1 MLCALGLIAHNTQPY
16 WLKALFVHTRA
27 HSSLRHPP
35 HLPHIDKKGSSQHP
49 LIGTSS
55 KDNPPGLIQIIHKG
69 ICQDPSALG
78 IDPGPTS
85 IPLASAAGPL
95 ALGYRGA
102 FEPLPPPLSHQLG
115 SAALRA
121 KLAAAREISGKRPA
135 WVTNKPSGSRNW
147 PRPQAEG
154 SQPRLPVKGLDWRD
168 PQGGSKAHPSR
179 RRPEV
184 SPVGGRSGAA
194 STLLPQAAAGPSHLQ
209 RKAGQ
214 WPFYQDRKPKRDP
227 QSAGQPVAIFI
238 SAETAKWPDP

>member
-1 MLCALGLIAHNTQPY
+1 MGGSDFAPPSRGGGFLFALHTWSHSTQHATILAQSP
-16 WLKALFVHTRA
+16 FCPHT
-27 HSSLRHPP
+27 
-35 HLPHIDKKGSSQHP
+35 

-55 KDNPPGLIQIIHKG
+55 KDNPPGLIQIIHRG

-78 IDPGPTS
+78 IDPGTYKYS
-85 IPLASAAGPL
+85 ISECSGDYKPAG
-95 ALGYRGA
+95 LGYRGA

-121 KLAAAREISGKRPA
+121 KLAAARETRGSAPA

-147 PRPQAEG
+147 PRPEAEG

-194 STLLPQAAAGPSHLQ
+194 SALLPQAAAGPSHLQ
-209 RKAGQ
+209 RKAVQ
-214 WPFYQDRKPKRDP
+214 WPFYQDRKPKREP
-227 QSAGQPVAIFI
+227 SERWPASWPFFI
-238 SAETAKWPDP
+238 RWPNP